1 MRGSMCESTQ
11 SVYNRDFSHG
21 GEHFL
26 MGQVLARI
34 LMWAIIIACVGYFA
48 QQWRNSAPSEKE
60 REAMLEA
67 ARSYHDYKAQLEQA
81 EGRRES
87 DVPQPQ

>member
-1 MRGSMCESTQ
+1 
-11 SVYNRDFSHG
+11 
-21 GEHFL
+21 

-34 LMWAIIIACVGYFA
+34 LMWAIIIACVWYFA
-48 QQWRNSAPSEKE
+48 QQWKNTAPSEKE
-60 REAMLEA
+60 QEAMLEA
-67 ARSYHDYKAQLEQA
+67 ARSYHDYKTQLQQT

>member
-1 MRGSMCESTQ
+1 MCEFAE
-11 SVYNRDFSHG
+11 SVYNKVFSHS
-21 GEHFL
+21 GERFF

-34 LMWAIIIACVGYFA
+34 LMWAIIIACVWYFA
-48 QQWRNSAPSEKE
+48 QQWKNSAPSEKE
-60 REAMLEA
+60 QEAMLEA